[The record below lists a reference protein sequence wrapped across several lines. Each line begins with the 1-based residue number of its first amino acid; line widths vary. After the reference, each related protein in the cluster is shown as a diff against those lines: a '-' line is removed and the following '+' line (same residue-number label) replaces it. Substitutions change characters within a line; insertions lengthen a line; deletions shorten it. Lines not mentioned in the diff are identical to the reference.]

1 MFELVKRKE
10 GLETKLQALESP
22 DSDKRAKS
30 YTKTKIGSEIAIRKI
45 ADLIREKKNDE
56 RSLERMNERTLTI

>member
-10 GLETKLQALESP
+10 GFEMKLQVLESP

-30 YTKTKIGSEIAIRKI
+30 YTRTKIEPGIAIRKI
-45 ADLIREKKNDE
+45 TDLI
-56 RSLERMNERTLTI
+56 

>member
-10 GLETKLQALESP
+10 GLETKLQALELP

-30 YTKTKIGSEIAIRKI
+30 YTKTNIGSEIAIRKI
-45 ADLIREKKNDE
+45 TDLIREKEK
-56 RSLERMNERTLTI
+56 

>member
-10 GLETKLQALESP
+10 GFETKLQALESP

-45 ADLIREKKNDE
+45 ADLIREKENDE
-56 RSLERMNERTLTI
+56 QINERTFVIWI